1 MDILVEKLSKRFNK
15 HTLFKNLDF
24 NFQSGKTYA
33 ILGANGSGK
42 STFLR
47 ILSGYQTFTK
57 GKVQFINNS
66 NEVEVEA
73 VYPYISITTP
83 SLQLLE
89 EFTLQEM
96 LDFHFSFKPLVSE
109 DKLKQEL
116 INANLDK
123 HLNKQ
128 IKLFSSGMVQRT
140 KLLLAFLSDT
150 PLLLLDEPCT
160 NLDETGVD
168 WYKTLV
174 QHYTANRTVIVASN
188 LKHEYDF
195 CETELR
201 ISDFA

>member
-1 MDILVEKLSKRFNK
+1 MDILVEKLTKRFNK
-15 HTLFKNLDF
+15 HTLFKNMDF
-24 NFQSGKTYA
+24 SFQSGKTYA

-42 STFLR
+42 STLLR
-47 ILSGYQTFTK
+47 ILSGYQTFSK
-57 GKVQFINNS
+57 GKVQFIFNS
-66 NEVEVEA
+66 KELEIEK

-89 EFTLQEM
+89 EFTLQET
-96 LDFHFSFKPLVSE
+96 LDFHFSFKGLINK

-128 IKLFSSGMVQRT
+128 LKYFSSGMVQRT

-174 QHYTANRTVIVASN
+174 SNYTANRTVIVASN
-188 LKHEYDF
+188 LKPEYDF
-195 CETELR
+195 CEVEIR

>member
-1 MDILVEKLSKRFNK
+1 MDILVEKLTKRFNK
-15 HTLFKNLDF
+15 HTLFKNMDF
-24 NFQSGKTYA
+24 SFQSGKNYA

-42 STFLR
+42 STLLR
-47 ILSGYQTFTK
+47 ILSGYQTFSK
-57 GKVQFINNS
+57 GKVTFINDAK
-66 NEVEVEA
+66 ELDIEA

-83 SLQLLE
+83 SLELLE

-96 LDFHFSFKPLVSE
+96 IDFHFCFKTVMDE
-109 DKLKQEL
+109 GKLKQEL

-128 IKLFSSGMVQRT
+128 LKYFSSGMTQRT
-140 KLLLAFLSDT
+140 KLLLAFLSNT

-168 WYKTLV
+168 WYKTLITN
-174 QHYTANRTVIVASN
+174 YTANRTVIVASN

-195 CETELR
+195 CEIEMK